1 MARHRSHHRST
12 RATLPAFTVQ
22 RRPGT
27 YSRSTYC
34 RPFSIQQQRQPHAIG
49 DRRRQ
54 RIRQRRHRE
63 RIRRDRVRHADG
75 AALRPHWV
83 VVSDHDVSAGFPGVF
98 WWRLA

>member
-1 MARHRSHHRST
+1 MSQRST
-12 RATLPAFTVQ
+12 RVQFHRHSTRQTDAIVSQRISQ
-22 RRPGT
+22 RR
-27 YSRSTYC
+27 
-34 RPFSIQQQRQPHAIG
+34 A
-49 DRRRQ
+49 DRISHRARQ